1 MLALDAALFA
11 LVDISGKHV
20 PHGTIQNDIHT
31 FLESITFCLLSR
43 AHFLVD
49 SIDPLPNKHDFYEKL
64 SVFISV
70 KPQSNIFALWLFW
83 L

>member
-31 FLESITFCLLSR
+31 FLESITFCLLFR

-49 SIDPLPNKHDFYEKL
+49 SIYFLTYM
-64 SVFISV
+64 VFMFHKEQV
-70 KPQSNIFALWLFW
+70 FFGFARCSLWNR
-83 L
+83 